1 MKSIIKKVVNNK
13 MTKLIMS
20 ILIVASA
27 VPTILQDLEAQEV
40 DTFEHYGVM
49 TLGLFYLFQAL
60 VDLLELWVDE

>member
-27 VPTILQDLEAQEV
+27 VPTILQDLETQEV

-49 TLGLFYLFQAL
+49 MLGLFYLFQAL
-60 VDLLELWVDE
+60 IDLLELWVDE